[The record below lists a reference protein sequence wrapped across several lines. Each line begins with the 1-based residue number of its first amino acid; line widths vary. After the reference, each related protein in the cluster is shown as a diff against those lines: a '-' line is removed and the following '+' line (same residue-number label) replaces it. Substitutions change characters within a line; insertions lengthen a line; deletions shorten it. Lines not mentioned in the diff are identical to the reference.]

1 MKILKTICLF
11 LLIPSLSGQVWAGSN
26 RELVIMSHDSFNV
39 SEGIVAKFETAN
51 NVKLRFLKAGDAGAA
66 LNQAILTK
74 NNPMADVFFGVD
86 NTFMSRGLDAGIF
99 EPYAS
104 PMLGNIDDALKLDP
118 EFRLIPVDFG
128 DVCLNYDKKWFSSHD
143 IPPPTDMADLI
154 KPVYKGLTVVENP
167 ATSSPGLAFLLATIG
182 RFGDPG
188 YLDFWKELKANDVLV
203 TNGWEDAYWGQFSA
217 ASEGKRPIVVSYAS
231 SPPAEVHFAKTPI
244 SEPPT
249 AAVVENKSA
258 FRQIEFIGILKGT
271 KKRPLAE
278 KLIDFMLDRPFQEDI
293 PLQMFVFPANRTA
306 VLPEVF
312 KKHAKISVAPV
323 SVDPERISANRD
335 KWIQSWTELVLR

>member
-1 MKILKTICLF
+1 MKTMKTV
-11 LLIPSLSGQVWAGSN
+11 LLSLLTLTLAGQVWAGSN
-26 RELVIMSHDSFNV
+26 RELVIMSHDSFNI
-39 SEGIVAKFETAN
+39 SEGVVEVFETAN

-86 NTFMSRGLDAGIF
+86 NAFMSRALDAGIF

-128 DVCLNYDKKWFSSHD
+128 DVCLNYDIKWFSTRG
-143 IPPPTDMADLI
+143 IMPPTDIADLI
-154 KPVYKGLTVVENP
+154 KPAYKGLTVVEDP

-188 YLDFWKELKANDVLV
+188 YLDFWEKLKANDVLV

-217 ASEGKRPIVVSYAS
+217 ASEGKRPIVV
-231 SPPAEVHFAKTPI
+231 
-244 SEPPT
+244 
-249 AAVVENKSA
+249 
-258 FRQIEFIGILKGT
+258 
-271 KKRPLAE
+271 
-278 KLIDFMLDRPFQEDI
+278 
-293 PLQMFVFPANRTA
+293 
-306 VLPEVF
+306 
-312 KKHAKISVAPV
+312 
-323 SVDPERISANRD
+323 
-335 KWIQSWTELVLR
+335 